1 MDKFTIIVRAD
12 IDPGLQL
19 AQACHAVAAFSQ
31 QHPESF
37 SLWVREVKN
46 IAVLAIPNLQALLDL
61 YELAARK
68 GIARAIFIE
77 PDLGDEATAIALGEG
92 AHKICS
98 HLPKALRPP
107 RAKSDMAAE

>member
-31 QHPESF
+31 QHPEIF
-37 SLWVREVKN
+37 NPWAREVKN
-46 IAVLAIPNLQALLDL
+46 IAVLAIPNLSALLDL

-68 GIARAIFIE
+68 QLSRAVFIE
-77 PDLGDEATAIALGEG
+77 PDLGDEATAIAIGPG

-98 HLPKALRPP
+98 HLPKALKPP
-107 RAKSDMAAE
+107 REKSDMAAE